1 MTLNHSE
8 CLLRDLILG
17 CWRSNHEEV
26 VDKASTLAGAVAS
39 GEPLPRVGDTLMEVA
54 KIMTGETGE
63 PPSFIETEEPDETG
77 VDGPLG
83 SA

>member
-54 KIMTGETGE
+54 QVMTGALGE
-63 PPSFIETEEPDETG
+63 PPFGEEESGDVG
-77 VDGPLG
+77 VAGPLG
-83 SA
+83 RA

>member
-1 MTLNHSE
+1 MGNLNHGE
-8 CLLRDLILG
+8 VLLRDLILG
-17 CWRSNHEEV
+17 CWRGHHEEV

-54 KIMTGETGE
+54 GIMSGETGE
-63 PPSFIETEEPDETG
+63 PGLVNDPGEMG

-83 SA
+83 RA

>member
-54 KIMTGETGE
+54 QVMTGALGE
-63 PPSFIETEEPDETG
+63 PPFGEAEPGDVG

-83 SA
+83 RA